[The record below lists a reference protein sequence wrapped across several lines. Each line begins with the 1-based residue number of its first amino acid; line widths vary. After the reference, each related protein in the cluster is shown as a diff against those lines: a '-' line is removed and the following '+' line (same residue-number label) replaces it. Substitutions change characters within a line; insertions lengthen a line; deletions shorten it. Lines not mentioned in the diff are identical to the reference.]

1 MPQYSINITANPGSD
16 ASTTPPPKAAP
27 PSPQFAKSQ
36 QSSSPSSPNRPENSP
51 DSAGWSSSETRSPE
65 ELSPEELSPEAT
77 DCAVGCLFFDKHC
90 PQLPA
95 VTRPDLE
102 AFAFEHSCFCCDNAL
117 FRPEDHI
124 VHKKAL
130 PTAWHSRQGGSPFR
144 T

>member
-1 MPQYSINITANPGSD
+1 MPRYSINITANPGSD
-16 ASTTPPPKAAP
+16 APTTPPPKAAP

-36 QSSSPSSPNRPENSP
+36 QFSSPSSPNRPENSP
-51 DSAGWSSSETRSPE
+51 DSVERSSSETRSPE
-65 ELSPEELSPEAT
+65 ELSPEELSLEAT
-77 DCAVGCLFFDKHC
+77 DCAVGCLFFGKHC

-117 FRPEDHI
+117 FRPENPI
-124 VHKKAL
+124 IHKKS
-130 PTAWHSRQGGSPFR
+130 PVDCGRSRQGASPFR